1 MPYPVSS
8 QNIQALAPLQ
18 PPHPKA
24 PGYDVGTVR
33 GAHTDDDDA
42 DANSLDDD
50 DDSSVQS
57 EDFYSFISYEVCNPL
72 AYTLMR
78 MSYSL
83 RTVNRTQIRRFPA
96 ASCR

>member
-1 MPYPVSS
+1 MPSLRYSRL
-8 QNIQALAPLQ
+8 IQGAR
-18 PPHPKA
+18 
-24 PGYDVGTVR
+24 GTMLVQCAVR
-33 GAHTDDDDA
+33 IQTTTTH

-57 EDFYSFISYEVCNPL
+57 EDFYSFISYEVCDPL